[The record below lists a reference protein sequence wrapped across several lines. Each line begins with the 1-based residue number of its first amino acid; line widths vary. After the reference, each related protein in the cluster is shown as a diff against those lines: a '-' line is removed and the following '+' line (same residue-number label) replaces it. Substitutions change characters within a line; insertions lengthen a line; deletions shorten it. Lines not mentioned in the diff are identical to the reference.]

1 MEQPPL
7 RRSGRITKKP
17 DRYEPIE
24 QVTDDFDDGEYD
36 SDSEFSGSDCDSV
49 ITESTYVSDGD
60 EEDTKGNLK
69 GFVVDSDEE
78 SEPESTDSEPDPEPE
93 PEPEPKKKRKYTR
106 KNKNAVKDTDI
117 NLDI

>member
-49 ITESTYVSDGD
+49 ITESTYVSGD
-60 EEDTKGNLK
+60 EEDTNGNLK

-78 SEPESTDSEPDPEPE
+78 SEPESTDSEPE

-106 KNKNAVKDTDI
+106 KNKNAVKDRDI
-117 NLDI
+117 NIDI